1 MARRRSKRTR
11 EDTGK
16 LICLQV
22 PLNRGDRRAIAN
34 FDREFIPYRRC
45 GINDL
50 SKFALK
56 VLDMFMYAEP
66 GSGRCYPDV
75 RRDPDDDVIGCYD
88 DMTRQRLQQ
97 FADELRC
104 RVEFNLKFN
113 LILIHAFI
121 PFSHFFKFRTFLRP
135 GRSRCISWTEKTL

>member
-1 MARRRSKRTR
+1 
-11 EDTGK
+11 
-16 LICLQV
+16 
-22 PLNRGDRRAIAN
+22 
-34 FDREFIPYRRC
+34 
-45 GINDL
+45 
-50 SKFALK
+50 
-56 VLDMFMYAEP
+56 
-66 GSGRCYPDV
+66 V

-121 PFSHFFKFRTFLRP
+121 PFSHFF
-135 GRSRCISWTEKTL
+135 